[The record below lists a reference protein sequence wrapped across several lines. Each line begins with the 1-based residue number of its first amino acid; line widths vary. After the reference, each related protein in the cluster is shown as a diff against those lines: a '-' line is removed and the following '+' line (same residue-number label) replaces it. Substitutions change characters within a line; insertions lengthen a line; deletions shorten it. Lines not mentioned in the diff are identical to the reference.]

1 MKAHI
6 TDKEALQSIIP
17 AQISAYLRSKGAKKT
32 GELRGKAVIY
42 QYDDAELLVPME
54 TRYTDYGI
62 RVAEILS
69 ILEKA
74 EDRSQLMIVEDIMH
88 SGFDV
93 IRVRDVSED
102 TRQGTLSLLRS
113 VKFVES
119 ARDMLSAAACFAATR
134 KSSYPG
140 RRPQDADLFM
150 EGVRFGKTEHGSFVL
165 QLLAPVAPEFYTQ
178 EKLLEDPYEEEPY
191 ERRVVP
197 TLQSGLEA
205 LKDAAK
211 SSEMDPDVSH
221 FSDAVHKGV
230 TSNLCDAV
238 IGMYE
243 SLKPQY
249 IEVGITY
256 SANRL
261 KPRPLARISVD
272 SGYIPIIKEAA
283 AYIKDSGPEQEEG
296 QLVRGYVVRLASEP
310 PMEFGEIA
318 IRDLMTPTPRLL
330 RVGLS
335 QNDYQK
341 ALDAH
346 RAKQIVE
353 ISGTITKS
361 GHSSRL
367 VPDTSLTIVEAPA
380 DEQSDII

>member
-1 MKAHI
+1 MRAHI
-6 TDKEALQSIIP
+6 TDKESLQSITP
-17 AQISAYLRSKGAKKT
+17 VQILAYIRSRGAKKT
-32 GELRGKAVIY
+32 DDFCGKAAIF
-42 QYDDAELLVPME
+42 QYGEAELLIPLEMH
-54 TRYTDYGI
+54 YADYAL
-62 RVAEILS
+62 RVADILS
-69 ILEKA
+69 ILEKT
-74 EDRSQLMIVEDIMH
+74 EDRSQLLIAEDITR
-88 SGFDV
+88 SSFDV
-93 IRVRDVSED
+93 IRVRNVSED

-113 VKFVES
+113 VEFVES

-140 RRPQDADLFM
+140 RRPQDADRFM
-150 EGVRFGKTEHGSFVL
+150 ESVRFGKTEHGSFIL
-165 QLLAPVAPEFYTQ
+165 QLLAPVTPELYTQ
-178 EKLLEDPYEEEPY
+178 EALLKDPYEEEPY

-197 TLQSGLEA
+197 TLQSGLDA

-211 SSEMDPDVSH
+211 NSEMDPDASH
-221 FSDAVHKGV
+221 FLNAVSKGV
-230 TSNLCDAV
+230 TSNLCEAI

-256 SANRL
+256 SANRR

-272 SGYIPIIKEAA
+272 SGHIPIIKEAA
-283 AYIKDSGPEQEEG
+283 ACIKASGPESEEG

-310 PMEFGEIA
+310 PMETGEIA

-330 RVGLS
+330 RVGLP
-335 QNDYQK
+335 QKDYQK

-346 RAKQIVE
+346 KNKQIVE

-380 DEQSDII
+380 DEQLSV